1 MNSQPYSQ
9 IELII
14 AQERLR
20 QARYSFNMAIFA
32 TTLSFCI
39 SLAGAGMLLSKKFP
53 QGIVISAAG
62 LVSAVEFQKLAKD
75 ANDRLNQI
83 LVEEEENQG

>member
-1 MNSQPYSQ
+1 MSS

-32 TTLSFCI
+32 TTLSFFI
-39 SLAGAGMLLSKKFP
+39 SLAGAGMLLSNKVA
-53 QGIVISAAG
+53 QGTVLTATG

-75 ANDRLNQI
+75 ANDRLDKI
-83 LVEEEENQG
+83 LFEEEDN